1 MVMKKLLVLVLLVSG
16 CGAGQDQAPAIAVAE
31 SFVFA
36 KIEDSDRRGT
46 PPPRQKLASGSVV
59 FPAPCPLPPGQP
71 KKRKG
76 LFRAKRN
83 RNH

>member
-1 MVMKKLLVLVLLVSG
+1 MVMKKLLLLLLLVSG
-16 CGAGQDQAPAIAVAE
+16 CGAGQDPSAAIAVAE

-36 KIEDSDRRGT
+36 KIEDSDRRGN
-46 PPPRQKLASGSVV
+46 PPPRQKLASGGAV

-76 LFRAKRN
+76 LFRAKHN

>member
-1 MVMKKLLVLVLLVSG
+1 MKKLFLLVLLVSG
-16 CGAGQDQAPAIAVAE
+16 CGAGQDPSPAIAVAE

-36 KIEDSDRRGT
+36 KIDSSDRRGP
-46 PPPRQKLASGSVV
+46 PPPRQKLASGGVV
-59 FPAPCPLPPGQP
+59 FPAPCPLPLGQP

-76 LFRAKRN
+76 LFRAKRH

>member
-1 MVMKKLLVLVLLVSG
+1 MKKLFLLVLLVSG

-36 KIEDSDRRGT
+36 KIDSSDRRGT
-46 PPPRQKLASGSVV
+46 PPPRQKLASGGVV
-59 FPAPCPLPPGQP
+59 LPAPCPLPPCQP
-71 KKRKG
+71 KKRKCWC
-76 LFRAKRN
+76 RAKRH